1 MDLARTACLQA
12 LGSAV
17 KETIIL
23 SAAERNGYWLA
34 TGRAEHAG
42 KRSWNAWGGTK
53 KNLARSGAARAKP
66 LLACDG
72 GRGADS
78 EHALCKRRGR
88 RVDEVEL
95 GGLVPLLRNV
105 PPAEVAL
112 GHVAL
117 VALTVQELSVAVS
130 CAVGFKPSSPLFG
143 AFWSRLGCDA
153 IVEGT
158 VLA

>member
-1 MDLARTACLQA
+1 MERMGRNEKESCPQRSGPSETLARL
-12 LGSAV
+12 
-17 KETIIL
+17 
-23 SAAERNGYWLA
+23 R
-34 TGRAEHAG
+34 R
-42 KRSWNAWGGTK
+42 GG
-53 KNLARSGAARAKP
+53 A
-66 LLACDG
+66 
-72 GRGADS
+72 GADS

>member
-1 MDLARTACLQA
+1 MERVGRNEKESCPQRSGPSETFACL
-12 LGSAV
+12 
-17 KETIIL
+17 
-23 SAAERNGYWLA
+23 R
-34 TGRAEHAG
+34 R
-42 KRSWNAWGGTK
+42 GGE
-53 KNLARSGAARAKP
+53 GE
-66 LLACDG
+66 
-72 GRGADS
+72 ADS
-78 EHALCKRRGR
+78 ENAFCKRRGR
-88 RVDEVEL
+88 QVDEVEL
-95 GGLVPLLRNV
+95 GGLVSLLRNV